1 MRVGTAVHP
10 ALFKL
15 LALSTTSV
23 FRRMF
28 RGARSIRG
36 AFLLL
41 FTIGFLVL
49 MIGPS
54 LGVAF
59 MRGRPGAPVMSGY
72 VDPYLPLILFGLCL
86 LFVFTAAGERA
97 LYFTPAEV
105 DFLFPA
111 PFNRRELLIYKLS
124 KTMLGVLLMA
134 LVFSTSFLI
143 YLPSWSS
150 AFVGV
155 FLSLTFVEFLAMAT
169 SFVGQIVAEHAFTAR
184 RRLILVCIGAL
195 VAMGLAQVLW
205 QTPVQSFAGIAERF
219 RESWT
224 GRILLAPLEVF
235 SHAILARTWFP
246 DLLCWSAAAA
256 AIDLAL
262 LALILKLD
270 ADYLESAAA
279 ISQKVYDKLQRM
291 RQGGGFALPASQK
304 AARIH
309 VPPFPWLGGCGP
321 QAWRQLLL
329 AIRKSKYALLLI
341 SLFAC
346 GLLGVA
352 FFGPNDAQGVPVISI
367 VGLAFLGYLTFLLT
381 LQVPWAFRG
390 DIDHMDCLKSLPVA
404 PLALAIGELAGGVM
418 ILAAIQFLVL
428 AGLLLAR
435 GDFAVTMVGFG
446 FLLLFDVLMLALS
459 NTLFLIYPVR
469 MAQSTSADFQFIG
482 RTMLFAVLQM
492 LLLIPCLGIPATF
505 GGLAYVLTGYS
516 LPVFLATS
524 WLVLAAELPLALFA
538 LASRFDRFDPS
549 LHMPA

>member
-1 MRVGTAVHP
+1 MHP
-10 ALFKL
+10 ALSKL
-15 LALSTTSV
+15 LLLSIKAA

-28 RGARSIRG
+28 RGARSVRG

-41 FTIGFLVL
+41 FTIGFLSL

-54 LGVAF
+54 LAVAL
-59 MRGRPGAPVMSGY
+59 MRGRPGGPVMTGW
-72 VDPYLPLILFGLCL
+72 VDPYLPLMLLGMCV

-111 PFNRRELLIYKLS
+111 PFHRRELLIYKLS

-134 LVFSTSFLI
+134 LIFATSFLI
-143 YLPSWSS
+143 YLPSWLS
-150 AFVGV
+150 AFVGIV
-155 FLSLTFVEFLAMAT
+155 LTLLLVQFLAMVT
-169 SFVGQIVAEHAFTAR
+169 SFLGQIVAEHAFTAR
-184 RRLILVCIGAL
+184 RQLILLGIGVL
-195 VAMGLAQVLW
+195 VAAGLAQVLW
-205 QTPVQSFAGIAERF
+205 QTPVQSVAEIAERF

-224 GRILLAPLEVF
+224 GRVLLAPLDIF
-235 SHAILARTWFP
+235 SHAILAKEWFP

-256 AIDLAL
+256 AIDLGL
-262 LALILKLD
+262 LALILRLD
-270 ADYLESAAA
+270 ADYLESAAT

-291 RQGGGFALPASQK
+291 KQGGGFVLPASQK
-304 AARIH
+304 AARIR

-329 AIRKSKYALLLI
+329 AVRKSKYALMLI
-341 SLFAC
+341 TFIGG
-346 GLLGVA
+346 GLLVVA
-352 FFGPNDAQGVPVISI
+352 FFGPRQANNIPMMSI
-367 VGLAFLGYLTFLLT
+367 LGNGLLTYLTFLLT

-404 PLALAIGELAGGVM
+404 PLALAVGELAGGVI
-418 ILAAIQFLVL
+418 ILAGIQFLVL
-428 AGLLLAR
+428 AGLTLAR
-435 GDFAVTMVGFG
+435 GDLVVNLVGLA

-469 MAQSTSADFQFIG
+469 AVPGVSTDFQFLG
-482 RTMLFAVLQM
+482 RVMLFAMLQM
-492 LLLIPCLGIPATF
+492 LILIPCLGIPAAI
-505 GGLAYVLTGYS
+505 GALAFVLSGYS
-516 LPVFLATS
+516 LPAFLATS
-524 WLVLAAELPLALFA
+524 WVVLAAELPVALVA